1 MAPAKT
7 GKLSN
12 NKKAVIKIAQA
23 NKGNRLIII
32 PRHRMLKIVTIKL
45 IAPAIDETPARCKAK
60 IPASID
66 APECAKTPLK
76 GGYNVQPVP
85 APASTKLDKTNKEKD
100 GGNSHREMLFIRGEE
115 LDLSDRPQNCTNVLP
130 RITAPRK
137 DLFWVKIF
145 ALSLVHAF
153 HSLISSKGN
162 VSHLGCRQYTIP
174 LNDTRYTFTSF

>member
-100 GGNSHREMLFIRGEE
+100 GGNSHREMLFIRGNAI
-115 LDLSDRPQNCTNVLP
+115 SQAPIKIGTNQLP
-130 RITAPRK
+130 KVPIIIGITK
-137 DLFWVKIF
+137 KKIMTK
-145 ALSLVHAF
+145 A
-153 HSLISSKGN
+153 
-162 VSHLGCRQYTIP
+162 
-174 LNDTRYTFTSF
+174 